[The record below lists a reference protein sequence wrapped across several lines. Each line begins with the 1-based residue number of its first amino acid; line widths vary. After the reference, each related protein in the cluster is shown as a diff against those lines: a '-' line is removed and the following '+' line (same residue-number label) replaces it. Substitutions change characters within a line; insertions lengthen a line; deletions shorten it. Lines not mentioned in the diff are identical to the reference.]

1 MTGLIGIDGH
11 AVNYFEIGSS
21 DSATVS
27 SIAGGFVMMRHYCTY
42 FDRKYLTRGLALI
55 ESLRRTETTDWEIF
69 VVCMDEMTRIVL
81 RALALPNVQLV
92 PAHEIEVRDKEL
104 LAVKPTR
111 TLVEYYWTMTPT
123 VILRILERNPAVNQ
137 LTYLDADLFFFSSPQ
152 PMFDELGS
160 RSILIHEHRFSPAQT
175 QLGAG
180 NGKYNVGL
188 LSFNRTETAFEALRW
203 WRERCLEWCFART
216 ENGKMG
222 DQMYLNDW
230 PDRFNEVVV
239 LGHYGG
245 GLGPWNHDQYRFRKD
260 GNGLPWVNDV
270 PVIFYHFHSFTQ
282 VTADVALPVKHPHY
296 PLPWSTLTLFFVP
309 YLRVLEQ
316 AARQITTVFPQGTWH
331 LSPEQPVTSQHTF
344 LIRGLKGEELDT
356 PRLSHERVRL
366 DDEWDCMC
374 SNQVTGRPGSCN
386 SSQPGASTKPPVTPI
401 RRDGARTPLAGP
413 VAAGGKSGFT
423 ALELPNDP
431 RQLYTHVGMVI
442 QACESLAVA
451 LAQSGSNS
459 VGMTQALTNWV
470 KAHSADPLLGPLID
484 QLQQRDPRLIAF
496 LPQRLQLALGY
507 VTRPIQDLLGWLV
520 TSNETTNLTY
530 DLTPANRMHLAWT
543 LSLVTSAPLA
553 AIQQFLTELD
563 QDVTLKS
570 HVRKKTA
577 ESAHRLT
584 SDEEAQ
590 YGRRAAWYALVRALK
605 PKVVVETGVD
615 KGLGTCV
622 LATALL
628 KNRAEGHEGRLY
640 ATDIDP
646 SAGFLFADLYAQVGK
661 IVYGDSITTLQAMTE
676 PIDLFIADSAH
687 TAEYE
692 RGEYDTVRNWL
703 SPHAVVISDNAHV
716 TQELAHFAERTGRQF
731 LYFQECPQAH
741 FYPGAGMG
749 IAYHVSNAPRR
760 LPVEQVGLVSQ
771 HFSSRQQTGEQE
783 SVGKRTST
791 PLVSVI
797 VSAYESEAFMQE
809 CLEDLVGQT
818 IADQLEIIVVDAAS
832 PQNEGRIVKAFQ
844 AHHHNIDYIRTPTR
858 IGVYA
863 AWNMALKRAK
873 GKYVTPFSTN
883 DRLRADAYE
892 ILTKSLDDH
901 PDVSLVYGDTY
912 LTEIPHQTFEQHQR
926 CGVWQWPAYSYE
938 YLLTHCMIGPHPM
951 WRRTLHETVGYF
963 DESYLALGDQDFWI
977 RVGAEHQMLHI
988 PVVTGLYWHS
998 PDGLSNRAEIAGPE
1012 ERRLRETYLN
1022 DCTVSASTALDAF
1035 ASTYAC
1041 SVIIPVW
1048 NRCELTRQCVEA
1060 LATTTDDVSWE
1071 LIVVDNHSTDD
1082 TASFLSTL
1090 GGDVQIIRNQ
1100 ENLGFAKACNQGA
1113 RAARGKYLVFLNND
1127 TIPQSNWLQ
1136 PLVSEVE
1143 EHPEVGIV
1151 GSKLLFSDGS
1161 VQHAG
1166 VVRDCQGFLPYHI
1179 YKSFPGD
1186 HPAVNQRREFQIVT
1200 AACLLIRRSLFE
1212 EVGGFDEGYVNGF
1225 EDADLC
1231 LKVIERGYLVVYQP
1245 RSVVVHLE
1253 NQTPGRKANEDANAA
1268 RFLDRWG
1275 AQWWAA
1281 DEYRHFQVDGYKLK
1295 HIFRNGKLGGEIEAI
1310 GDIKDR
1316 ASWAHVAAAQ
1326 TAALKQDW
1334 PAVRRELTLSNDWP
1348 GDPYV
1353 LSWGAMVAQQLQEPV
1368 YRAQFLTRYLALMDA
1383 PAERLEL
1390 IRMLLEQNNLPGVEE
1405 HLCILLNAA
1414 PDHAEGLM
1422 LKGILGM
1429 QREQYKQAEMVF
1441 DSAMREGADRKKC
1454 LMGMGMAAMGRAY
1467 PQRAWERFLQ
1477 VLAEYPDDAEAIH
1490 WLLRAG
1496 TAQNRWQ
1503 ELGKHL
1509 RSYLKRNP
1517 GDLAARFAFASV
1529 LLRGEQIEEARRE
1542 YDALR
1547 QVAPGHD
1554 GLNQLGQA
1562 ITGREAALALEAAS
1576 S

>member
-1 MTGLIGIDGH
+1 
-11 AVNYFEIGSS
+11 
-21 DSATVS
+21 
-27 SIAGGFVMMRHYCTY
+27 MMRHYCTY

-81 RALALPNVQLV
+81 RALALPNVQLI
-92 PAHEIEVRDKEL
+92 PAHEIELRDKEL

-123 VILRILERNPAVNQ
+123 VILRILEWNRAVDQ

-160 RSILIHEHRFSPAQT
+160 RSILIHEHRFSSAQT

-188 LSFNRTETAFEALRW
+188 LAFNRTATSFEALRW

-230 PDRFNEVVV
+230 PDRFNDVAV
-239 LGHYGG
+239 LVHYGG

-260 GNGLPWVNDV
+260 SNNLPWVNDV

-309 YLRVLEQ
+309 YLRALEQ

-344 LIRGLKGEELDT
+344 LIRALKGEGLGAL
-356 PRLSHERVRL
+356 RLSHERVRL

-374 SNQVTGRPGSCN
+374 SNQVIGRPGACD
-386 SSQPGASTKPPVTPI
+386 SSQPGASTNPPVRSI
-401 RRDGARTPLAGP
+401 RRDGVRTPLASP
-413 VAAGGKSGFT
+413 VAAGGKSAMT
-423 ALELPNDP
+423 ALGLPNDP
-431 RQLYTHVGMVI
+431 GQFYATVGMLT
-442 QACESLAVA
+442 QTCEDLSVA
-451 LAQSGSNS
+451 LTQSASNP
-459 VGMTQALTNWV
+459 VEMTQALTNWV
-470 KAHSADPLLGPLID
+470 KAHSADPLVGPLID
-484 QLQQRDPRLIAF
+484 NLQQRDPRLIAF

-507 VTRPIQDLLGWLV
+507 VTPPIQDLLVWLG

-530 DLTPANRMHLAWT
+530 DLSPANSMHLAWT
-543 LSLVTSAPLA
+543 LSLVASTPLA
-553 AIQQFLTELD
+553 AIQQFLIELD
-563 QDVTLKS
+563 QDVILKS

-577 ESAHRLT
+577 ESPRRLT
-584 SDEEAQ
+584 ADGEAR
-590 YGRRAAWYALVRALK
+590 YGRRAGWYALVRALK
-605 PKVVVETGVD
+605 PQVVVETGVD

-622 LATALL
+622 LAAALL

-661 IVYGDSITTLQAMTE
+661 IVYGDSIATLQTMTE

-692 RGEYDTVRNWL
+692 RGEYDTVHNRL

-731 LYFQECPQAH
+731 LYFQECPHAH

-749 IAYHVSNAPRR
+749 IAYHNSTDPQRVPM
-760 LPVEQVGLVSQ
+760 EQVGMTSQ
-771 HFSSRQQTGEQE
+771 HFSSRQQTGERE
-783 SVGKRTST
+783 PVGSVIST
-791 PLVSVI
+791 PLVSVL

-818 IADQLEIIVVDAAS
+818 IADQLEIIVVDATS

-844 AHHHNIDYIRTPTR
+844 ERHHNIDYIRTPTR

-892 ILTKSLDDH
+892 ILTKSLNDH

-926 CGVWQWPAYSYE
+926 CGVWQWPEYSYE
-938 YLLTHCMIGPHPM
+938 DLLTSCMIGPHPM

-963 DESYLALGDQDFWI
+963 DESYVALGDQDFWI
-977 RVGAEHQMLHI
+977 RVGVEHQMVHI

-998 PDGLSNRAEIAGPE
+998 RDGLSNRAEIAAPE
-1012 ERRLRETYLN
+1012 ERRLRETYLK
-1022 DCTVSASTALDAF
+1022 DCAVSASNVLDPS
-1035 ASTYAC
+1035 ASTAC

-1048 NRCELTRQCVEA
+1048 NCCELTRQCVDA

-1071 LIVVDNHSTDD
+1071 LIVVDNHSTDN

-1127 TIPQSNWLQ
+1127 TIPQPGWLSA
-1136 PLVSEVE
+1136 LVSEVDA
-1143 EHPEVGIV
+1143 HQEVGIV
-1151 GSKLLFSDGS
+1151 GSKLLYPDGT

-1166 VVRDCQGFLPYHI
+1166 VVRDSQHLLPYHI
-1179 YKSFPGD
+1179 YNSFAGD

-1200 AACLLIRRSLFE
+1200 AACMLITRSLFE

-1231 LKVIERGYLVVYQP
+1231 LNVRERGYLVVYQP

-1281 DEYRHFQVDGYKLK
+1281 DEHRHFQVDGYKLK
-1295 HIFRNGKLGGEIEAI
+1295 HIFRNGKLGGDIEAI
-1310 GDIKDR
+1310 GDISDR
-1316 ASWAHVAAAQ
+1316 VSWAHVAAAQ
-1326 TAALKQDW
+1326 TAALKKDW
-1334 PAVRRELTLSNDWP
+1334 PAVRRELALADDWP
-1348 GDPYV
+1348 NDPYV
-1353 LSWGAMVAQQLQEPV
+1353 LSWGVMVAEQLQEPV
-1368 YRAQFLTRYLALMDA
+1368 YRAQVLARYLALVDA
-1383 PAERLEL
+1383 PAERVVL
-1390 IRMLLEQNNLPGVEE
+1390 IRMFLEQKNLPGAEE
-1405 HLCILLNAA
+1405 HLGILLGATPN
-1414 PDHAEGLM
+1414 HAEGLL
-1422 LKGILGM
+1422 LKGILCM
-1429 QREQYKQAEMVF
+1429 QREQYKQAEMAF
-1441 DSAMREGADRKKC
+1441 DSAIREGADRKKC
-1454 LMGMGMAAMGRAY
+1454 LMGMGMAAMGGAY
-1467 PQRAWERFLQ
+1467 TQGAWERFLE
-1477 VLAEYPDDAEAIH
+1477 VLAEYPDDTEAIH

-1503 ELGKHL
+1503 ELGEHF
-1509 RSYLKRNP
+1509 RRYVRRNP

-1529 LLRGEQIEEARRE
+1529 LVRDEQIEEARHE

-1554 GLNQLGQA
+1554 GLDQLGQA